1 MKRGGGMVDNSTLG
15 LFLDTLLPG
24 DDLFPAATTS
34 GMLALTRTRLA
45 WLAEPFAAALAARGG
60 DIAAVESAEPALFDA
75 VRKIAYLTY
84 YEQPAV
90 IAAIRSLGFIYND
103 TPLPEGYPAEQFDPA
118 TDLPRHGRGHWIAT
132 DQVTRVDLSAIIETK
147 S

>member
-1 MKRGGGMVDNSTLG
+1 MKKDRGMVDEATLS

-24 DDLFPAATTS
+24 DDLFPSATDS
-34 GMLALTRTRLA
+34 GMLALTQTRLA
-45 WLAEPFAAALAARGG
+45 GLIESVAAHDGSVAALEA
-60 DIAAVESAEPALFDA
+60 AEPALFDA

-90 IAAIRSLGFIYND
+90 IAAIRSLGFTYND
-103 TPLPEGYPAEQFDPA
+103 SPLPDGYPAERFEPE

-132 DQVTRVDLSAIIETK
+132 DQVTRVDLSAITETK
-147 S
+147 P